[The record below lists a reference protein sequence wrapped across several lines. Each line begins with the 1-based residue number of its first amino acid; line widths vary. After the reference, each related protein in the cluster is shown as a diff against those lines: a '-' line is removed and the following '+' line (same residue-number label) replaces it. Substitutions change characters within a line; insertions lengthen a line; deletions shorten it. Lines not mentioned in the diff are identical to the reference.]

1 MIGTWLALAA
11 LGAGHGLNPGM
22 GWLFAVALGMQEGRS
37 RAVWRALSPL
47 ALGHALAV
55 GAALL
60 AAAALAPLLPASA
73 LKSLVGGLLL
83 ALGILRLVRHRHP
96 RYGGMRVGFREL
108 TIWSFL
114 MATAHGAGLMVLPL
128 LVGDPGV
135 GSGQKLSDAHA
146 MHLAQASVLPVS
158 GHLVISLW
166 ATAMHSASYL
176 LVTGIIAVVVY
187 RKLGLRMLRTLW
199 FNIDLIWG
207 GALVLTGA
215 LTLGL

>member
-1 MIGTWLALAA
+1 MSWTWLAL

-55 GAALL
+55 GAALV
-60 AAAALAPLLPASA
+60 AAAALGPLLPATA

-96 RYGGMRVGFREL
+96 RYGGMRVGFRGL
-108 TIWSFL
+108 TTWSFL
-114 MATAHGAGLMVLPL
+114 MATAHGAGLMVVPL
-128 LVGDPGV
+128 LVGDPAM
-135 GSGQKLSDAHA
+135 GSRPEPSSAHA
-146 MHLAQASVLPVS
+146 MHLAQASVFPVS
-158 GHLVISLW
+158 GHVGTALW
-166 ATAMHSASYL
+166 ATAMHGAGYL
-176 LVTGIIAVVVY
+176 LVTGFIAVVVY
-187 RKLGLRMLRTLW
+187 HKLGLRMLRTLW

-207 GALVLTGA
+207 GALVFTGA
-215 LTLGL
+215 VTLGF